1 MTAVA
6 HTTGTAIGGGIGF
19 SSAGGPGYVTING
32 GNVYAY
38 NLENPHG
45 IPSAAIGGAGSSQSK
60 GSIGDVIIT
69 GGNIYAYS
77 VGGTAIGGGSS
88 KSNHGGEGK
97 VTILGGNI
105 IARSVAGIVPGSNTA
120 GAGIGGGTG
129 GSKDE
134 MNGGT
139 ATITISG
146 NPIIRTG
153 SIGGGKTNSPSGFIG
168 SADIRIYG
176 GDIQAQFVMAA
187 GASTK
192 PKFFMNGGTIRN
204 SYTNDTTY
212 RHVETKG
219 GAVYLEDGSVT
230 IEGGTIKNCSA
241 QAGGAIYIEGSDTTS
256 FTMSGGTIQD
266 CISETDGGALYLKG
280 GQVKLT
286 GGLLNNNLAEDGNGG
301 AIYIEGGNFEMADG
315 GSAAVTGNAAFNRTR
330 GGNGGGIFVT
340 SKTGDVTVD
349 ILSGK
354 ITDNSSDRYGG
365 GISVDMEGYDS
376 FTANVTVGKTGN
388 ADDNPDISDNR
399 TLLKGGG
406 LFARGP
412 KADITINSGK
422 ILGNS
427 TSGYV
432 ANADVANEGGMVT
445 LNGGQVSYRTVTY
458 NNNEAYYGNDAI
470 VATREQKIVTAT
482 NSTMIAPADFSKL
495 GYILTGW
502 NTRPDGKGT
511 SYTDGQILNISSDL
525 TLYAQWTLN

>member
-1 MTAVA
+1 VWNIASV
-6 HTTGTAIGGGIGF
+6 
-19 SSAGGPGYVTING
+19 
-32 GNVYAY
+32 
-38 NLENPHG
+38 
-45 IPSAAIGGAGSSQSK
+45 AIGGAGSRKANGEK
-60 GSIGDVIIT
+60 GKVSIT
-69 GGNIYAYS
+69 GGNVYAVS
-77 VGGTAIGGGSS
+77 EQGTAIGGGSS
-88 KSNHGGEGK
+88 ILGIGGK
-97 VTILGGNI
+97 ADVTISNNASI
-105 IARSVAGIVPGSNTA
+105 VAMSKDARGIKAGSS
-120 GAGIGGGTG
+120 IGGGTG
-129 GSKDE
+129 TD
-134 MNGGT
+134 GGG

-153 SIGGGKTNSPSGFIG
+153 SIGGGKTNSASGHIG

-204 SYTNDTTY
+204 SYTNDSTY

-230 IEGGTIKNCSA
+230 IEGGMIRNCSA
-241 QAGGAIYIEGSDTTS
+241 QAGGAIYIEGSATTS

-266 CISETDGGALYLKG
+266 CISETHGGALYLKG
-280 GQVKLT
+280 GEVTLS
-286 GGLLNNNLAEDGNGG
+286 GGTLQNNLAKDGNGG
-301 AIYIEGGNFEMADG
+301 AVYIEGGNFKMLPDH
-315 GSAAVTGNAAFNRTR
+315 GSATVTGNAAFNKTQ

-340 SKTGDVTVD
+340 SMTDDLTVDRLFTVD

-365 GISVDMEGYDS
+365 GISVDMAGYDS
-376 FTANVTVGKTGN
+376 ITANVTVGKAGN
-388 ADDNPDISDNR
+388 AEDNPDISNNR

-422 ILGNS
+422 ILDNS

-432 ANADVANEGGMVT
+432 ANPDVANEGGMVK
-445 LNGGQVSYRTVTY
+445 LNGGTVTHVIVTY
-458 NNNEAYYGNDAI
+458 NNNGAYYGDP
-470 VATREQKIVTAT
+470 VATSTQKIVTAT
-482 NSTMIAPADFSKL
+482 NSTMIAPTDFTKL

-502 NTRPDGKGT
+502 NTRPDGKGK
-511 SYTDGQILNISSDL
+511 SYKDGQTLNISSDL
-525 TLYAQWTLN
+525 PLFAQWTLN